1 MDGLT
6 VLLNHITTRQLVLV
20 AEQLAKQ
27 NTRDYVYQ
35 AIIAMLADK
44 VKTYVNAME
53 GLTLNDKVY
62 AILDQLERS
71 VYVTSFEPK
80 FLTDVAQQLNMTC
93 PDNEKI
99 CNAFL
104 QRVFYWS
111 LSLDLPIQ
119 SFLSLAV
126 LLKGPFGD

>member
-104 QRVFYWS
+104 QRVFY
-111 LSLDLPIQ
+111 
-119 SFLSLAV
+119 
-126 LLKGPFGD
+126 